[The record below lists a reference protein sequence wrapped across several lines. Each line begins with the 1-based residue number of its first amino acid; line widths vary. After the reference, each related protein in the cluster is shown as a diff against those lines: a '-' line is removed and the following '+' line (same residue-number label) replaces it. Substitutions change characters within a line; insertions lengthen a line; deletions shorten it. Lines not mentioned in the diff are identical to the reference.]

1 TMVDTVV
8 AATGSVTVNAVS
20 GAHIAATI
28 SNNAEADST
37 GKKPTKATGINAVV
51 AQNKVSDKATA
62 SISYATHSGQTD
74 VQAGN
79 GISVT
84 ATDQAQVNATIT
96 LATTADS
103 KGQGANTALGALGVG
118 GAGSLND
125 VRGGASASGDK
136 GNLLAT
142 ARALLVS
149 AQETAGLTPHTHR
162 QLLASSAVLETKWYR
177 PFTTGGPGSSL
188 AAGGLLSTNVVQS
201 AAEAKVTGG
210 SLTTRASGGDVT
222 VTANN
227 AASLDAKTINGVT
240 AFVTNQDATLAN

>member
-62 SISYATHSGQTD
+62 SISYATHSGLTD
-74 VQAGN
+74 VQAGS

-84 ATDQAQVNATIT
+84 ATDQAHVDATIT

-103 KGQGANTALGALGVG
+103 RGQAANTALGALGVG
-118 GAGSLND
+118 GAVTLND
-125 VRGGASASGDK
+125 VRGGASASVDK
-136 GNLLAT
+136 GNLLAKGGT
-142 ARALLVS
+142 ILVS
-149 AQETAGLTPHTHR
+149 AQETAGITAHTTSE
-162 QLLASSAVLETKWYR
+162 LLASSAVLESKWYR
-177 PFTTGGPGSSL
+177 PFTQGGPGGSL
-188 AAGGLLSTNVVQS
+188 A
-201 AAEAKVTGG
+201 
-210 SLTTRASGGDVT
+210 
-222 VTANN
+222 
-227 AASLDAKTINGVT
+227 
-240 AFVTNQDATLAN
+240 